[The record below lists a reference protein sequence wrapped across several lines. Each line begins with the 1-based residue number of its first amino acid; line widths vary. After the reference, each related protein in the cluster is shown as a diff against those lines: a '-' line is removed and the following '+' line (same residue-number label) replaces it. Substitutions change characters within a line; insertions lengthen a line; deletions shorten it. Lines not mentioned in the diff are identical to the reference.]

1 MNQHKNTFRLT
12 ALLTVV
18 AIILGIYVFRLQN
31 VQIAQA
37 KAAKNVRTDTYTY
50 YTRVTAAREIQR
62 ARWKPFG
69 FSYNSEIPEKFL
81 RRNASMKP
89 EVRDFILE
97 TLKRVKLSG
106 RGLSRVLRV
115 ARTIADLEVA
125 PRIEV
130 RHVAEAAGYREG
142 EATSWMNG

>member
-1 MNQHKNTFRLT
+1 MPRLT
-12 ALLTVV
+12 PEELVS
-18 AIILGIYVFRLQN
+18 LGESGGETS
-31 VQIAQA
+31 AE
-37 KAAKNVRTDTYTY
+37 VRA
-50 YTRVTAAREIQR
+50 RVTAAREIQR

-115 ARTIADLEVA
+115 ARTIADLEAA

>member
-1 MNQHKNTFRLT
+1 MLSAVKQG
-12 ALLTVV
+12 VPYQGE
-18 AIILGIYVFRLQN
+18 ILFEG
-31 VQIAQA
+31 
-37 KAAKNVRTDTYTY
+37 
-50 YTRVTAAREIQR
+50 TRV
-62 ARWKPFG
+62 
-69 FSYNSEIPEKFL
+69 S
-81 RRNASMKP
+81 SMKP

-115 ARTIADLEVA
+115 ARTIADLEAA